1 MRTKFE
7 LKLNIKRLSRQV
19 EECERYERA
28 FVSAQK
34 LCHTGKNTS
43 MYGKLFKRVEDKRT
57 LWWKSL
63 DRKIKL
69 EQTIDLLK
77 ERLIKEITEEVL

>member
-57 LWWKSL
+57 LWWKSSIL
-63 DRKIKL
+63 IG
-69 EQTIDLLK
+69 TNLLRRATN
-77 ERLIKEITEEVL
+77 EYY

>member
-19 EECERYERA
+19 EECKYYEAA

-69 EQTIDLLK
+69 EQTVALLK